1 MFLAEI
7 FTEYTNQNGQ
17 STGMV
22 FGTNRL
28 LKEQ

>member
-7 FTEYTNQNGQ
+7 FTEYTTQNGQ

-22 FGTNRL
+22 FGMSHL

>member
-7 FTEYTNQNGQ
+7 FTEYTTQNGQ
-17 STGMV
+17 SIGMV
-22 FGTNRL
+22 FGTNHP